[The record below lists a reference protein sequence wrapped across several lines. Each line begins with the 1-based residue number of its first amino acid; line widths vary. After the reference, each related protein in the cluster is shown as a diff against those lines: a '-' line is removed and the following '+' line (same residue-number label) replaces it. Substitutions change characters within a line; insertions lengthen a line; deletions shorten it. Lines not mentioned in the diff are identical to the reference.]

1 METILLRMVVSAA
14 EMELRSEQLNL
25 LASDAVPLALQMF
38 GRAEGTTL
46 LFTHGFG
53 QTGAA
58 WDAAARHLASAG
70 FRGVTLDARGHGNSG
85 WSDNGHYHLD
95 YFVDDLVR
103 VAQYCGPDTVLV
115 GASMGGLVGMLAQ
128 AERGPLFRAL
138 VLVDITPRWE
148 SAGVERILAFM
159 RAYPDGFASLD
170 DAADAISAY
179 LPQRR
184 ERKTPKQLRAL
195 LRQGSNGR
203 WHWHW
208 DPRLLDAV
216 TDQGA
221 QYQQRLLTAAAS
233 VQVPLLLL
241 SGSDSDVVSQSTI
254 DEFLALAPHARH
266 EVVPRATHMVVGDRN
281 DAFTTSV
288 LNFLRTPGRPRS

>member
-1 METILLRMVVSAA
+1 MVASPTD
-14 EMELRSEQLNL
+14 MELRSEQLNL
-25 LASDAVPLALQMF
+25 LAGDGVPLSAQAF
-38 GRAEGTTL
+38 GLAGSPTL

-58 WDAAARHLASAG
+58 WDAAARHLAAAG
-70 FRGVTLDARGHGNSG
+70 YRGVALDGRGHGNSG

-103 VAQYCGPDTVLV
+103 VAEYCGPDTVLV
-115 GASMGGLVGMLAQ
+115 GASMGGLVGLLAE
-128 AERGPLFRAL
+128 AERGPLFRAM

-159 RAYPDGFASLD
+159 RAHPDGFATLD
-170 DAADAISAY
+170 EASDAIATY

-184 ERKTPKQLRAL
+184 ERKTPEQLRGL
-195 LRQGSNGR
+195 LRQSHDGR
-203 WHWHW
+203 WRWHW

-221 QYQQRLLTAAAS
+221 QYQQRLLAAAAK

-254 DEFLALAPHARH
+254 DEFLSLAPHARH

-281 DAFTTSV
+281 DAFTSAV
-288 LNFLRTPGRPRS
+288 LNFLRTPGRSRS